1 MSRGKLFGITFGAQT
16 REFLRG
22 RLDRVSGR
30 SVEAPVRVGAEKYWT
45 WSRSV
50 SAPRGD
56 GR

>member
-1 MSRGKLFGITFGAQT
+1 MPRSGNSCGGIK
-16 REFLRG
+16 RECPG
-22 RLDRVSGR
+22 EV
-30 SVEAPVRVGAEKYWT
+30 VEAPVRVGASVKY